1 VIAFLFNVVLAV
13 IWALLMGSI
22 DLPNLVVGFLLG
34 YAVLWLAQP
43 VLGATGY
50 FRRGPQALRFLAYF
64 IKEVLISNL
73 LVAREVLSWRPRRR
87 PAVIAVPLD
96 ARTDAEITLLAVVV
110 TLTPGSLSLDVSED
124 RSKLYVHTMFLET
137 PEALSKEIKDGFER
151 RVLEL
156 LR

>member
-1 VIAFLFNVVLAV
+1 
-13 IWALLMGSI
+13 
-22 DLPNLVVGFLLG
+22 
-34 YAVLWLAQP
+34 
-43 VLGATGY
+43 
-50 FRRGPQALRFLAYF
+50 
-64 IKEVLISNL
+64 
-73 LVAREVLSWRPRRR
+73 
-87 PAVIAVPLD
+87 
-96 ARTDAEITLLAVVV
+96 VVV